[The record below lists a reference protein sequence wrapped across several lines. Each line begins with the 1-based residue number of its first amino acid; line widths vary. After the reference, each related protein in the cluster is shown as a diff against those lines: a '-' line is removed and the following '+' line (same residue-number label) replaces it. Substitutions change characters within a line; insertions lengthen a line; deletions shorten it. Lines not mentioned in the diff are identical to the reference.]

1 MPPRVP
7 IDPEGI
13 YHIGSRG
20 TYGRTLFRDVGEHE
34 LFLFLYNRNALK
46 HRWETLA
53 WALVKN
59 HHHFVVR
66 LTEGGLSEGM
76 RVLHG
81 GFSRRIHARYD
92 QTRKGH
98 LFRHAF
104 FARQLEDIDD
114 VVSTCAYVDLNPGRY
129 RKTPHTRATDWGGY
143 AATLGLAHPRR
154 FHSPGALLEMID
166 RNPRTARALYRQV
179 VQELHARERHVSS
192 PNNGA

>member
-1 MPPRVP
+1 M
-7 IDPEGI
+7 
-13 YHIGSRG
+13 
-20 TYGRTLFRDVGEHE
+20 
-34 LFLFLYNRNALK
+34 
-46 HRWETLA
+46 
-53 WALVKN
+53 
-59 HHHFVVR
+59 
-66 LTEGGLSEGM
+66 
-76 RVLHG
+76 LHG
-81 GFSRRIHARYD
+81 GFSRRIHARYG